1 VYREGIGHPS
11 RNSYKGA
18 ALMMRSD
25 YKSVW
30 TALSES
36 LSSAKM
42 HVSGTED
49 EAIVE
54 RSGAGTSEFLL
65 SHVGIHST
73 DVVLEIGC
81 GIGRVGKHLA
91 GRCRRWIGADVSPH
105 MLKFAAERLRDFS
118 NVEFVELSRNDLR
131 PINDNSIDVA
141 YCTVVFMHLES
152 WDRYSYVKEAFRVL
166 RPGGKLY
173 VDNVNLCCD
182 GGWAIFET
190 HRKFSPAERPDHI
203 TVCSTPQ
210 ELQEYLK
217 RAGFEQIESYA
228 GEELISLWG
237 RKPSDRASKLT
248 GIGGIGLW
256 SF

>member
-1 VYREGIGHPS
+1 
-11 RNSYKGA
+11 
-18 ALMMRSD
+18 MRSD

-30 TALSES
+30 KALSES

-49 EAIVE
+49 ETVVE
-54 RSGAGTSEFLL
+54 TSGAGTSEFILNK
-65 SHVGIHST
+65 VGTNPT

-91 GRCRRWIGADVSPH
+91 GRCGRWIGADVSPN
-105 MLKFAAERLRDFS
+105 MLTFAAERLRDFS
-118 NVEFVELSRNDLR
+118 NVEFVELSGNDLR
-131 PINDNSIDVA
+131 PISDSSIDVV
-141 YCTVVFMHLES
+141 YCTVVFMHLEG
-152 WDRYSYVKEAFRVL
+152 WDRYGYVEEAFRVL

-173 VDNVNLCCD
+173 IDNVNLCSD
-182 GGWAIFET
+182 AGWAIFET
-190 HRKFSPAERPDHI
+190 HRKFPPSQRPDHI

-228 GEELISLWG
+228 GEEVISVWG

-248 GIGGIGLW
+248 GIGGLGFRA
-256 SF
+256 SEPPTN

>member
-1 VYREGIGHPS
+1 
-11 RNSYKGA
+11 
-18 ALMMRSD
+18 MRSD
-25 YKSVW
+25 YKGVW

-54 RSGAGTSEFLL
+54 TSGAGTSEFLL
-65 SHVGIHST
+65 NNVGINST

-91 GRCRRWIGADVSPH
+91 GRCRRWIGADVSQN
-105 MLKFAAERLRDFS
+105 MLRFAAERLGDFS
-118 NVEFVELSRNDLR
+118 NVEFVELSGNDLR
-131 PINDNSIDVA
+131 PIGDNSIDVA

-152 WDRYSYVKEAFRVL
+152 WDRYGYVEEAFRVL

-173 VDNVNLCCD
+173 VDNVNLCSD
-182 GGWAIFET
+182 AGWSIFET
-190 HRKFSPAERPDHI
+190 HRKFPPSQRPDHI
-203 TVCSTPQ
+203 TVCSTPE

-217 RAGFEQIESYA
+217 RAGFQSIETKR
-228 GEELISLWG
+228 GDELVSVWG
-237 RKPSDRASKLT
+237 RKPAP
-248 GIGGIGLW
+248 
-256 SF
+256 